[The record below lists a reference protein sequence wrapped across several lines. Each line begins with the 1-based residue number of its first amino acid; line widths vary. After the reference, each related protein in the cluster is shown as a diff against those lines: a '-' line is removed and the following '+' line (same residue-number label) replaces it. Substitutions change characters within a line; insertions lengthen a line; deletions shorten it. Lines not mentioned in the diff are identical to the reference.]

1 MILTNSMPS
10 QSIIDAAKTGKIIL
24 KFPEKKWMFCRNM
37 LLFTGDSDAIRRIVT
52 TDNVNTR
59 DADRKTALHYAANYG
74 KFQQL

>member
-1 MILTNSMPS
+1 
-10 QSIIDAAKTGKIIL
+10 
-24 KFPEKKWMFCRNM
+24 MFCRNM

-74 KFQQL
+74 KFQHL